1 MSIEYQFKEKK
12 IKKVWHCFIPL
23 FIEIPI
29 SFLIVILYGTHEINS
44 FYADPNHIGFAIPA
58 GAFFLAF
65 IFFCITIVLLIICL
79 IAAHI
84 RRKRNNKIMQ
94 DLY

>member
-1 MSIEYQFKEKK
+1 MTNGEKK

-29 SFLIVILYGTHEINS
+29 AFLIVVLYGMHEINS
-44 FYADPNHIGFAIPA
+44 FYANPDHIGFAIPA
-58 GAFFLAF
+58 VTFLLAF
-65 IFFCITIVLLIICL
+65 IFLCITVVLLIICL

-84 RRKRNNKIMQ
+84 RRKRNQKLMQ
-94 DLY
+94 G